1 MKATRFFSVFF
12 LMALVVNLL
21 AFPVSAA
28 ETSLP
33 ADPDIQAKAALL
45 VDANTGN
52 IVYAKNEH
60 QELYPASLTKI
71 MTALL
76 VLEAVDSG
84 KLSLDQQLT
93 ASDSITQLD
102 ADGSSAGIKVG
113 EVMTVEQLLYC
124 MLVVSANEAC
134 VILAEAVSGD
144 VDTFVDAMNEKA
156 KALGC
161 ENTHFVNPTGLH
173 DSQHYTSAWDLYLI
187 TQEAMKHEDFMRIC
201 DTGDITLPATNL
213 SEARSLHSTNY
224 LISVWRSRGYYN
236 TDAHGVK
243 TGSTDA
249 AGHCLVSSASKGS
262 LSFISV
268 MLGCEQ
274 LHLEGNEIRT
284 MSFYETNR
292 LFDWAF
298 NNFAYQTVL
307 TSDEILKEVAVSLSK
322 IDHVTVHPAEDVEV
336 LLPKGLAAEDL
347 ERTITLKSDP
357 VEAPI
362 SAGDVLGTVTLSYD
376 GTDYATVDLLA
387 LNDVEASRI
396 LTFWR
401 DVKAFFSQTA
411 VKVVGIILLA
421 AVVALLVWK
430 LVFGRRR
437 YRYGRSVNFRSRRG
451 YRGRRR

>member
-1 MKATRFFSVFF
+1 MKAKRFFSVFF
-12 LMALVVNLL
+12 LMTLVVNLL

-28 ETSLP
+28 EVSLP

-45 VDANTGN
+45 VDANTGS

-60 QELYPASLTKI
+60 EELYPASLTKI

-93 ASDSITQLD
+93 ASDTITQLD
-102 ADGSSAGIKVG
+102 SDGSSAGIQVG
-113 EVMTVEQLLYC
+113 EIMTVEQLLYC

-144 VDTFVDAMNEKA
+144 VDTFVDAMNAKA
-156 KALGC
+156 QALGC

-187 TQEAMKHEDFMRIC
+187 TKEAMKHEDFMRIC

-236 TDAHGVK
+236 TDAHGIK

-298 NNFAYQTVL
+298 ENFAYQTVL

-411 VKVVGIILLA
+411 VKVIGIILLV
-421 AVVALLVWK
+421 AVVALLLWK

>member
-21 AFPVSAA
+21 TFPVSAA
-28 ETSLP
+28 EVSLP

-60 QELYPASLTKI
+60 EELYPASLTKI

-93 ASDSITQLD
+93 ASDTITELD
-102 ADGSSAGIKVG
+102 SDGSSAGIQVG
-113 EVMTVEQLLYC
+113 EIMTVEQLLYC

-144 VDTFVDAMNEKA
+144 VDTFVDAMNAKA
-156 KALGC
+156 QALGC

-187 TQEAMKHEDFMRIC
+187 TKEAMKHEDFMRIC

-236 TDAHGVK
+236 TDAHGIK

-292 LFDWAF
+292 LFNWAF
-298 NNFAYQTVL
+298 ENFAYQTVL

-411 VKVVGIILLA
+411 VKVIGIILLV
-421 AVVALLVWK
+421 AVVALLLWK

>member
-1 MKATRFFSVFF
+1 M
-12 LMALVVNLL
+12 
-21 AFPVSAA
+21 
-28 ETSLP
+28 
-33 ADPDIQAKAALL
+33 
-45 VDANTGN
+45 DANTGN

-93 ASDSITQLD
+93 ASDSITELD

>member
-12 LMALVVNLL
+12 LMALVINLL

-45 VDANTGN
+45 MDANTGN

-71 MTALL
+71 RTALL

-93 ASDSITQLD
+93 ASDSITELD

-156 KALGC
+156 QALGC

-322 IDHVTVHPAEDVEV
+322 INHVTVHPAEDVEV

>member
-1 MKATRFFSVFF
+1 MKAKRFFSVFF
-12 LMALVVNLL
+12 LMTLLVNLL
-21 AFPVSAA
+21 AFPVSAEEA
-28 ETSLP
+28 SLP

-60 QELYPASLTKI
+60 EELYPASLTKI

-93 ASDSITQLD
+93 ASDTITQLD
-102 ADGSSAGIKVG
+102 SDGSSAGIQVG
-113 EVMTVEQLLYC
+113 EIMTVEQLLYC

-144 VDTFVDAMNEKA
+144 VDTFVDAMNAKA
-156 KALGC
+156 QALGC

-187 TQEAMKHEDFMRIC
+187 TKEAMKHEDFMRIC

-236 TDAHGVK
+236 TDAHGIK

-292 LFDWAF
+292 LFNWAF
-298 NNFAYQTVL
+298 ENFAYQTVL

-347 ERTITLKSDP
+347 ERTVTLKSDP

-401 DVKAFFSQTA
+401 DVKEFFSQTA
-411 VKVVGIILLA
+411 VKVIGIILLV
-421 AVVALLVWK
+421 AVVALLLWK